1 MKKTSETGNKLEDVK
16 HKAWQQR
23 IAIIA
28 ATVIVIICCV
38 VVMVKK
44 SNNRA
49 IERQREEAE
58 YQTEYEARMQRERE
72 EAARRD
78 EEQRLR
84 NIEYQRRR
92 DSIAA
97 LPGVEVEET
106 EPPKPTWSWND
117 IEKMVRDLTN
127 ENYYASIWHE
137 EINTPK
143 WVVIYTKGGK
153 EYFRRFNAKSKT
165 YGPKVRLIKDDTAKF
180 HVSGN
185 TRDKYYY
192 DRGGR
197 LVHEVNG
204 VVKETFDNHHT
215 IDLFTPEP
223 VPDGYEDWEDYY
235 YDNEEDL
242 YFYHGGH

>member
-49 IERQREEAE
+49 IERQREEAT
-58 YQTEYEARMQRERE
+58 YQAEYEARMQRERE
-72 EAARRD
+72 EVARRD

-84 NIEYQRRR
+84 NMEYQRCR

-97 LPGVEVEET
+97 LPGVEET

-165 YGPKVRLIKDDTAKF
+165 YGPKVRLIKDDTGKF

-204 VVKETFDNHHT
+204 IVKETFDNHHT